1 MIQPLDMTKSKKL
14 TRKEKIERNRQ
25 KGAAGR
31 PTGAAK
37 PMVRETLLLGLF
49 IAFVAFAIYAN
60 TFGNDFILDDS
71 NAITENHFVKQG
83 VAGIPDILTTEYRA
97 GYWQARGNLYRPVS
111 LVMFAVEWQ
120 LFPNNPFPG
129 HLINVLVYALCALL
143 LFRLL
148 CRLLPGWSVLVPAL
162 ITLLFVV
169 HPIHTEVVANIKSR
183 DELMSFL
190 FLIVS
195 IHLLLD
201 YVQGKRKR
209 ALWLA
214 GLSFFFA
221 MLSKEGVITM
231 LAAIPLMLFFFT
243 KAKKQQIIRAT
254 ASLGI
259 GAAVYLLI
267 RASVLSAQTGEHYD
281 LLLIDNFLVGAQ
293 SFSERTA
300 TAFKVLGKY
309 LWMLFYPNPLSI
321 DYAYNQIPIVNW
333 ANWQP
338 IASLLVY
345 LGLAGIV
352 IRRFRKKEMWVYG
365 IAFYLIAISLYSNL
379 VLTIGSGF
387 GERFLFL
394 PSLGF
399 CMALVGLLV
408 LLTRS
413 PLKDKSLNLTQS
425 LKAGKVLVL
434 ILLPLFAAG
443 AAMTMNRN
451 TAWKDHFTIYET
463 DVQHAPNSARLHYWY
478 GNELMK
484 EKALKAPTQEEK
496 MKYLDLAI
504 AQYNE
509 ALRIHPEYGD
519 AYGQRGLAWYR
530 KGDRQRA
537 AADYQEAIN
546 RKVGS
551 WKVYNN
557 MGVIYGEQS
566 NYPEAL
572 KQFQYA
578 LKVDNRYPLP
588 YKNLGATYLLMGD
601 IDNALK
607 YLHQGLQYATETDTD
622 VLREIYTYLAECYNQ
637 KGDQVN
643 FEKYNRLKEGLGG
656 K

>member
-1 MIQPLDMTKSKKL
+1 MAKSKKL
-14 TRKEKIERNRQ
+14 TRKEKILRSKRSGTY
-25 KGAAGR
+25 KGQAGAR
-31 PTGAAK
+31 SSDS
-37 PMVRETLLLGLF
+37 REKILLGLF
-49 IAFVAFAIYAN
+49 IAFVAFVIYAN

-83 VAGIPDILTTEYRA
+83 VSSIPDILTTEYRA

-111 LVMFAVEWQ
+111 LVMFAIEWQ

-129 HLINVLVYALCALL
+129 HLINVLVYALSALL

-148 CRLLPGWSVLVPAL
+148 CRLLPGWSILVPAL

-183 DELMSFL
+183 DELMSFM
-190 FLIVS
+190 FMLIS
-195 IHLLLD
+195 IHLILD
-201 YVQGKRKR
+201 QLESKRKR
-209 ALWLA
+209 GLLLA
-214 GLSFFFA
+214 GFSFFLA
-221 MLSKEGVITM
+221 MMSKEGVITM
-231 LAAIPLMLFFFT
+231 LAAIPLLLFFFT
-243 KAKKQQIIRAT
+243 KAKKQQIVRAT

-267 RASVLSAQTGEHYD
+267 RAAVLSAQTGEHYD

-293 SFSERTA
+293 SFSEKTA

-309 LWMLFYPNPLSI
+309 LWMLFYPHPLSI

-333 ANWQP
+333 ANWKP
-338 IASLLVY
+338 IVSLLVY

-352 IRRFRKKEMWVYG
+352 LWRYKKKELWVYG

-399 CMALVGLLV
+399 CMAVVGLLA

-413 PLKDKSLNLTQS
+413 RLQDPKLNLANS
-425 LKAGKVLVL
+425 LKAGKLLVL
-434 ILLPLFAAG
+434 ILLPFFAAG
-443 AAMTMNRN
+443 AAMTVNRN
-451 TAWKDHFTIYET
+451 TAWKDHYTIYET
-463 DVQHAPNSARLHYWY
+463 DVQHTPNSARLHYWY
-478 GNELMK
+478 GNEIMK
-484 EKALKAPTQEEK
+484 EKALKAPTREEK

-557 MGVIYGEQS
+557 MGVIYGEQAR
-566 NYPEAL
+566 YPEAL
-572 KQFQYA
+572 QQFQYA
-578 LKVDNRYPLP
+578 LKVDHRFPLP
-588 YKNLGATYLLMGD
+588 YKNIGATYLLMGD

-607 YLHQGLQYATETDTD
+607 YLHEGLKYITETDTD
-622 VLREIYTYLAECYNQ
+622 VQLQIYTYLADCYNR
-637 KGDQVN
+637 KGDQAN
-643 FEKYNRLKEGLGG
+643 YQKYNRLKEGLMGE
-656 K
+656 

>member
-1 MIQPLDMTKSKKL
+1 MGTV
-14 TRKEKIERNRQ
+14 
-25 KGAAGR
+25 KGQAEGKAAGL
-31 PTGAAK
+31 K
-37 PMVRETLLLGLF
+37 KQHLIIGLF
-49 IAFVAFAIYAN
+49 IAVVAFAIYTN

-83 VAGIPDILTTEYRA
+83 VAGIPDILSTEYRA

-129 HLINVLVYALCALL
+129 HLINVLVYAFCALL

-148 CRLLPGWSVLVPAL
+148 CRLLPDWSIVVPAL

-190 FLIVS
+190 FLLLS
-195 IHLLLD
+195 MHLLLD
-201 YVQGKRKR
+201 HLQGRRKR

-231 LAAIPLMLFFFT
+231 LAAIPLTLFFFT
-243 KAKKQQIIRAT
+243 KASKQQLIRTT

-259 GAAVYLLI
+259 GAVVYLLI
-267 RASVLSAQTGEHYD
+267 RAAVLGAQTGEHYD

-293 SFSERTA
+293 SFSESTA
-300 TAFKVLGKY
+300 TAFEVLGKY
-309 LWMLFYPNPLSI
+309 LWMLVYPHPLSI
-321 DYAYNQIPIVNW
+321 DYAFNQIPIVNW
-333 ANWQP
+333 ANWKP
-338 IASLLVY
+338 IISLFVY

-352 IRRFRKKEMWVYG
+352 LWRFRKKEMWVFG
-365 IAFYLIAISLYSNL
+365 IAFYLIGISLYSNL
-379 VLTIGSGF
+379 VMTIGSGF

-399 CMALVGLLV
+399 SITLVGLLAI
-408 LLTRS
+408 LT
-413 PLKDKSLNLTQS
+413 KSEWLT
-425 LKAGKVLVL
+425 KAYSIADGIKTSRVMVG
-434 ILLPLFAAG
+434 ILLPLLVAG
-443 AAMTMNRN
+443 AALTYSRN
-451 TAWKDHFTIYET
+451 LDWKDHYTIYSS
-463 DVQHAPNSARLHYWY
+463 DVRHAPNSARLHYWF
-478 GNELMK
+478 GNETMK
-484 EKALKAPTQEEK
+484 EKAMKAPNQEEK
-496 MKYLDLAI
+496 MKFLDLAI
-504 AQYNE
+504 DEYNE

-557 MGVIYGEQS
+557 MGVIYGEQA

-578 LKVDNRYPLP
+578 LKVDKRYPLP
-588 YKNLGATYLLMGD
+588 YKNIGATYLLMGD
-601 IDNALK
+601 IDNSLK
-607 YLHQGLQYATETDTD
+607 YLNEGQKYITETDTD
-622 VLREIYTYLAECYNQ
+622 VLREIYSYLADCYNR

-643 FEKYNRLKEGLGG
+643 FQKYNTLKEGLGG

>member
-1 MIQPLDMTKSKKL
+1 MAKSKKL
-14 TRKEKIERNRQ
+14 TRKEKIAQSRKTGTA
-25 KGAAGR
+25 KGQQRRKA
-31 PTGAAK
+31 TGNK
-37 PMVRETLLLGLF
+37 EKIHLGLF
-49 IAFVAFAIYAN
+49 IAFVAFAIYTN

-97 GYWQARGNLYRPVS
+97 GYWQARGNLYRPVA

-129 HLINVLVYALCALL
+129 HLINVLIYALCALL

-148 CRLLPGWSVLVPAL
+148 CRLLPKWSVLVPAL

-190 FLIVS
+190 FLLLS
-195 IHLLLD
+195 IHLILD
-201 YVQGKRKR
+201 HLQGRRKR
-209 ALWLA
+209 ALLLA
-214 GLSFFFA
+214 GISFFLA

-231 LAAIPLMLFFFT
+231 LAAVPLMLFFFT

-267 RASVLSAQTGEHYD
+267 RAAVLSAQTGEYYD

-293 SFSERTA
+293 SFAERSA

-309 LWMLFYPNPLSI
+309 LWMLLYPHPLSI

-333 ANWQP
+333 TSWKP
-338 IASLLVY
+338 IVSLLVY

-352 IRRFRKKEMWVYG
+352 IRRFRKKELWVYG

-399 CMALVGLLV
+399 CMAVVGLLAI
-408 LLTRS
+408 LT
-413 PLKDKSLNLTQS
+413 KSKLQDPASGLAKS
-425 LKAGKVLVL
+425 LKAGKVPVL
-434 ILLPLFAAG
+434 ILLPFFATG
-443 AAMTMNRN
+443 AAMTMVRN

-504 AQYNE
+504 EQYNE

-546 RKVGS
+546 RSVGS

-557 MGVIYGEQS
+557 MGVIYGEQA

-588 YKNLGATYLLMGD
+588 YKNIGATYLLMGD

-622 VLREIYTYLAECYNQ
+622 VIREIYTYLAECYNR

-643 FEKYNRLKEGLGG
+643 FQKYNRLKEGLGG
-656 K
+656 E